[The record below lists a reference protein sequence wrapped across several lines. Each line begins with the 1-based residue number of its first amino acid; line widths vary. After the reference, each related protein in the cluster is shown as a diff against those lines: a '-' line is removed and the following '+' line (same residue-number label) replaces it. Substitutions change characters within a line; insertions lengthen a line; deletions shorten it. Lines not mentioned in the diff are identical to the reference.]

1 MQVHWPK
8 PCKARSAPDFNTW
21 PTGGCSSILH
31 SGAPL
36 CSKCLSPHFKREIMG
51 NQSSY
56 EPWCSQVSYLHC
68 SLGYMHRD
76 LKPENVMMTKTD
88 HLKLIDFGSA
98 AAIDGSDGVSEV
110 IPLCYILVSSVLKS
124 DVCVLCPS
132 RNRRLLAQPST
143 SLQRSWRLSDVFLVA
158 LIDISDA
165 RIGGRAWLH
174 HPRTYGLWLS

>member
-21 PTGGCSSILH
+21 PAGGCSSILH

-110 IPLCYILVSSVLKS
+110 IPLCYILVACSNLMYAFCAPQGIG
-124 DVCVLCPS
+124 VCWHSQVPLS
-132 RNRRLLAQPST
+132 GALGG
-143 SLQRSWRLSDVFLVA
+143 SLMFSW
-158 LIDISDA
+158 
-165 RIGGRAWLH
+165 W
-174 HPRTYGLWLS
+174 P